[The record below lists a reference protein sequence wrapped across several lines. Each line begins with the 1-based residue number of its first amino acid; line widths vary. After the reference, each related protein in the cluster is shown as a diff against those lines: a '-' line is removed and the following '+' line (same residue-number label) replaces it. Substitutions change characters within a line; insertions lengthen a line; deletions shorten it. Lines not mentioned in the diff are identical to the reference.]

1 MNSNREIN
9 RKHTGK
15 REGKGVTDIFLSGA
29 LGLLFLREV
38 LMKIILT
45 ETTIAVYYCT
55 EIILRIRSKCQPHC
69 QIPAPTRNCN
79 SSVGESQVKYH
90 PLITV

>member
-1 MNSNREIN
+1 MHREE
-9 RKHTGK
+9 
-15 REGKGVTDIFLSGA
+15 REQGGDRDIFLSGA

-55 EIILRIRSKCQPHC
+55 EIILRIGSKCQPHC
-69 QIPAPTRNCN
+69 QISAPTRNCN
-79 SSVGESQVKYH
+79 SSVGESQVKYQ
-90 PLITV
+90 PLITI